1 MWLELIMQ
9 VVTMLLKNCPE
20 QATQENVQ
28 RLVKAPTHREKRMLR
43 LAMRREA
50 DKQLDAYLEGTDDVA
65 LSDGDRDYICAEIC
79 EKLGIPHTH

>member
-1 MWLELIMQ
+1 MWLEVILQ

-20 QATQENVQ
+20 QATQENVE
-28 RLVKAPTHREKRMLR
+28 RIIKNPTRRERRMMK

-50 DKQLDAYLEGTDDVA
+50 DKQLDAYLEGDDDVA
-65 LSDGDRDYICAEIC
+65 LNATDRDYICAEIC